1 MKRDWETIREILAR
15 VEDSCGNGRL
25 LKTTDFPTDR
35 IWEISYHIELLFD
48 AGLISAN
55 MHRPSDGGA
64 PSFHVSRLTW
74 DGHEFLDAIRSD
86 TVWQKT
92 KKSFVSG
99 GISMTFDLVKS
110 VASDVA
116 AAILKS
122 HLVG

>member
-1 MKRDWETIREILAR
+1 MQRDWEIIREILTCG
-15 VEDSCGNGRL
+15 EDVCGHGRML
-25 LKTTDFPTDR
+25 QTSDFPAER
-35 IWEISYHIELLFD
+35 IWEISYHIELLND
-48 AGLISAN
+48 AYLISAN
-55 MHRPSDGGA
+55 MFRPLAGP
-64 PSFHVSRLTW
+64 PSFIVSRLTW

-92 KKSFVSG
+92 KKSFVSS